1 MQHRWF
7 LIQAVVSA
15 VSAPVLRALQHSA
28 APCARYEAAVRANPN
43 DLAAAVSLGHCTTSD
58 EEMIAPGGDS
68 ARLAFRTS
76 WTPALRALRYA
87 VAVDPSYSRAYRPL
101 FFMLFAET
109 RDGCSRATGMCLH
122 VASVI
127 RDGDSLITVPR
138 RVPEHMSDMSPY
150 DDAVRETISR
160 QGPSLNEARALAER
174 WASVAPNDYRPLEYH
189 GRALLRLQDFGA
201 AADVLEH
208 AALLGTP
215 ESRRRLFWE
224 RFEALV
230 KSNRGADARRVL
242 DEAAADPGRDT
253 TQLSRF
259 TIAGLNTLL
268 GRYRPPPVDSVR
280 ARQARARL
288 DSVLRNSPPPP
299 PREPTFEELI
309 AAGDTAGARRALAR
323 IDSMMALPPGTMR
336 FPRYELNHLYI
347 AQSYLALR
355 DTARAEAMLADI
367 ERPFHERPFQFRISF
382 AYDDR
387 PWVGRAWLLSGDLAA
402 ARGRLEDAVR
412 MYRCVVGL
420 WGGGDADLQPV
431 VDEAR
436 VMLDSLSRR

>member
-15 VSAPVLRALQHSA
+15 VSSLDLRALRQPVAS
-28 APCARYEAAVRANPN
+28 CAQYEAAVRANPN
-43 DLAAAVSLGHCTTSD
+43 DRAAAVRLGRCATD
-58 EEMIAPGGDS
+58 DYEMIAPGGDS

-76 WTPALRALRYA
+76 WTPALRALRHA
-87 VAVDPSYSRAYRPL
+87 VAVDPSFGRAYSPL

-138 RVPEHMSDMSPY
+138 RVPEHMFDMSPY
-150 DDAVRETISR
+150 DDAVRETMSR
-160 QGPSLNEARALAER
+160 QGPSLNEARTLAER
-174 WASVAPNDYRPLEYH
+174 WASAAPNDYRPHEYH
-189 GRALLRLQDFGA
+189 GRALLRLGDFEA
-201 AADVLEH
+201 AADALEH

-215 ESRRRLFWE
+215 ESRRRLFWD

-242 DEAAADPGRDT
+242 DEAVADPGRDT
-253 TQLSRF
+253 TQLHKF
-259 TIAGLNTLL
+259 TVAGLNALL

-288 DSVLRNSPPPP
+288 DSVLRNAPPAP
-299 PREPTFEELI
+299 PREPTFDELI
-309 AAGDTAGARRALAR
+309 ATGDTAGARRALAR
-323 IDSMMALPPGTMR
+323 IDSMMALPPGATR
-336 FPRYELNHLYI
+336 LPRYDSSDLQI
-347 AQSYLALR
+347 TRSYLALR
-355 DTARAEAMLADI
+355 DTARAEARLADI
-367 ERPFHERPFQFRISF
+367 ERPFHERPFQFRINF
-382 AYDDR
+382 AYGER

-402 ARGRLEDAVR
+402 ARGRLEEAAR
-412 MYRCVVGL
+412 MYRRVVGL

-431 VDEAR
+431 VNEAR
-436 VMLDSLSRR
+436 VKLDSLPRR